1 MVKKTVIGLGIVLLL
16 VVGGVFMVRYLKDT
30 PNSPKSPPNLS
41 TKDVNEHDKTFYSK
55 KEHTIVDVLYGT
67 DRGMV
72 ANAEFE
78 NRYNSEL
85 SKLKFGVAQVS
96 VPKTHE
102 FGVVER
108 PMFFQ
113 SEKIGR
119 DVVITKL
126 DALELQKFRD
136 ILKLK
141 LTNVKQSDILVFIHG
156 FNVTFAE
163 AIRQTAQISY
173 DLEFL
178 GIPITYSWPSDGKML
193 LRSYARDAES
203 VKYTTTHLTNFLEEL
218 IRTKGDAKIHLL
230 AHSMGTR
237 ALSYALK
244 EISHKYSTPQFKN
257 IILAAPDIN
266 TKVFEED
273 LYPFILKTTEKI
285 TLYASSEDSA
295 LSFSKGLHKGKRL
308 GQGGEEISVFKD
320 MVTIDATGIDTSLLG
335 HSYFSEK
342 EILVND
348 LRDVVQKS
356 LPPQKRS
363 HLIEKIKKRLF
374 YWKFDVPEVKKED
387 DPWLDSDDDY

>member
-1 MVKKTVIGLGIVLLL
+1 MVKKIAIGLGGVLLL
-16 VVGGVFMVRYLKDT
+16 FVGLSMFGCETGSKGSVDKNM
-30 PNSPKSPPNLS
+30 S
-41 TKDVNEHDKTFYSK
+41 TKDLEDHDKTFYTK
-55 KEHTIVDVLYGT
+55 REHTIVDVLYGT
-67 DRGMV
+67 DRGMKSSK
-72 ANAEFE
+72 NLE

-85 SKLKFGVAQVS
+85 SNLKFGVAQVS

-108 PMFFQ
+108 PGFFQ

-126 DALELQKFRD
+126 DALELKKFRD

-141 LTNVKQSDILVFIHG
+141 LDNVDESDILVFIHG

-178 GIPITYSWPSDGKML
+178 GTPLTYSWPSEGSMSL
-193 LRSYARDAES
+193 TSYARDGES
-203 VKYTTTHLTNFLEEL
+203 VKYTTTHLTTFLEEV
-218 IRTKGDAKIHLL
+218 IRTKGKAKIHLL

-244 EISHKYSTPQFKN
+244 EISHKYDSPQFKN

-266 TKVFEED
+266 TKVFEENF
-273 LYPFILKTTEKI
+273 YPFVLKTTEKI

-308 GQGGEEISVFKD
+308 GQGGTEISVFKD
-320 MVTIDATGIDTSLLG
+320 MVTVDATGIDTSMLG
-335 HSYFSEK
+335 HSYFCEK

-348 LRDVVQKS
+348 LKAVVQKS
-356 LPPQKRS
+356 LPPQKRL
-363 HLIEKIKKRLF
+363 HLLERLKNRLM
-374 YWKFDVPEVKKED
+374 YWKFDVPELNKTED
-387 DPWLDSDDDY
+387 NSWLDEEVGDY